1 MKDQA
6 MIIFSPAALNLAET
20 TRCIELAKTC
30 RKHFNILFVSYGG
43 EFEHLIEKAGFRIVA
58 LEPRITQEKVDHLYK
73 IADGRKIGAAFT
85 KAEIEEQVKN
95 EIALFEKLKPA
106 AVVTAFNLSNS
117 ISCRVARIPL
127 ISIYHTSW
135 MSEKGYKSGYFTY
148 PDLLNHA
155 FLTWMGEK
163 ALVAVWLKLYAFMS
177 GLVMRPYNQ
186 AARQYGIQPFKN
198 IEELVRGDCNLLAEP
213 EGFCHLTVPDSY
225 FIGPLIGKLDTPIP
239 KEILEIKRDKPIV
252 YFAMGSSGQPR
263 VIKKI
268 VEGFHGKP
276 YRVIAP
282 VKSLLKG
289 LDVKIPENVFV
300 TDWLPADK
308 VNPMADISVI
318 HGGIGTVMT
327 AALAGKPVVGIGMQ
341 YEQEANIDCLV
352 KKGFAVRIRKNEFTP
367 EKLYAAIEKLLND
380 SQAKEKAVA
389 FKEVTEKWHDP
400 KITAEFF
407 IQRFSVG

>member
-85 KAEIEEQVKN
+85 KTEIEEQVKN
-95 EIALFEKLKPA
+95 EIVLFEKLRPA
-106 AVVTAFNLSNS
+106 AVVNAFNLSNS
-117 ISCRVARIPL
+117 ISCRVTRTPL
-127 ISIYHTSW
+127 ISIYHTTW
-135 MSEKGYKSGYFTY
+135 MTEKGYKSAYFTY
-148 PDLLNHA
+148 PDLLNRA

-163 ALVAVWLKLYAFMS
+163 ALVAIWLKLYAFMN
-177 GLVMRPYNQ
+177 GLVLRPYNHV
-186 AARQYGIQPFKN
+186 ARQYGIKPFKN

-213 EGFCHLTVPDSY
+213 EGFCHLTVPNSY

-239 KEILEIKRDKPIV
+239 KEILGIKRDKPIV

-263 VIKKI
+263 VIKNI

-282 VKSLLKG
+282 VKSMLKG
-289 LDVKIPENVFV
+289 LNVKIPENVIV

-318 HGGIGTVMT
+318 HGGIGTVMN

-380 SQAKEKAVA
+380 SQAKEKALA

-400 KITAEFF
+400 KFAAEFF